1 VYEAWERC
9 KKRDFHTEGKNSEN
23 WRIKAADILEG
34 LQDQTTSYNTGIFR
48 PDQWRSQTF
57 IFGGANRTPKARDH
71 LGWSGGMHPR
81 ENFEI

>member
-1 VYEAWERC
+1 MYEAWERC

-48 PDQWRSQTF
+48 RDTF
-57 IFGGANRTPKARDH
+57 NMLILGYLCNRI
-71 LGWSGGMHPR
+71 LQ
-81 ENFEI
+81 F